1 MTEFMAIMYFII
13 LSCLVLICCCD
24 SPGGNGSWME
34 SIPQIRVHDVFV
46 PHPHIQDSRTA
57 DKYKKILV
65 ITLIAAVGLVAL
77 VTIAIIRS
85 SKKRANIVATVDP
98 AELRACAIAAVVAWK
113 RGLAKSQE
121 EALSMA
127 FSAYAEAR
135 GMEWK
140 NEALEDLSSVT
151 YSIGRDRVTAI
162 ISDSR
167 SRVEIRA
174 IYGSVGASAAANA
187 ADDSIESSVFTLR
200 ALKKEEDT
208 C

>member
-1 MTEFMAIMYFII
+1 MAIVYFMI

-24 SPGGNGSWME
+24 SPGGNDNWME
-34 SIPQIRVHDVFV
+34 STPQIRVHDVFV

-65 ITLIAAVGLVAL
+65 ITLIAATGLVAL

-85 SKKRANIVATVDP
+85 SKKKANISAAVEP
-98 AELRACAIAAVVAWK
+98 AELRVCVVAAAVAGK

-140 NEALEDLSSVT
+140 NKALEDLPSVT
-151 YSIGRDRVTAI
+151 YNMGEDCVTI
-162 ISDSR
+162 TISDGR
-167 SRVEIRA
+167 SRVEISA
-174 IYGSVGASAAANA
+174 ISGSVGASATANA
-187 ADDSIESSVFTLR
+187 ANDSIESSIVTSR
-200 ALKKEEDT
+200 ALRKEEEAGE
-208 C
+208 